1 MRKSLLSILFVGL
14 AVFLLTSVIQL
25 IINNDTVEESHPTY
39 RGVNQVRSGNSF
51 SITSGMPQP
60 TIKPVNVTL
69 KQYHAKANVHYQN
82 YTLRQQSVTYST
94 NGGLTLSSS
103 ASTHSYGGGMSDLAS
118 GSSFVNNQN
127 QYYANSF
134 SPSTIPYNYPNI
146 ITERTATAN
155 NRLTSYSVP
164 NTYRAIEG
172 PSTLDLLDDYRV
184 YNPIGVRA
192 EGDIY
197 FYEEEWLT
205 GFYLYI
211 AMRGFTPSD
220 PRYDAII
227 AGIEGNGKYYPEG
240 GTVSPPGD
248 PIGDEFPIGNGT
260 WVMLALVIGYMI
272 IRNKKLKSQK
282 I

>member
-25 IINNDTVEESHPTY
+25 IITNDTVEESHPTY

-51 SITSGMPQP
+51 SMTSGMPQP

-118 GSSFVNNQN
+118 GNFFDNNQN
-127 QYYANSF
+127 YTVSFHFSPIQSGYPQIIADQSAVPSF
-134 SPSTIPYNYPNI
+134 STN
-146 ITERTATAN
+146 T
-155 NRLTSYSVP
+155 YSVP
-164 NTYRAIEG
+164 NTYRAIGG
-172 PSTLDLLDDYRV
+172 PTTVELLDDYYATNTLGVTDQGDGTYV
-184 YNPIGVRA
+184 YNESWI
-192 EGDIY
+192 
-197 FYEEEWLT
+197 T
-205 GFYLYI
+205 GFYAYL
-211 AMRGFTPSD
+211 AMRGYTMSD
-220 PRYDAII
+220 PRYDAIV
-227 AGIEGNGKYYPEG
+227 AGIGTNGKYFPEN
-240 GTVSPPGD
+240 TTSPPPGD
-248 PIGDEFPIGNGT
+248 PFGDEFPIGNGT

-272 IRNKKLKSQK
+272 IRNKKLKSAK